1 MIKISDRANLIK
13 PSLTR
18 ALFNKA
24 KEYDN
29 VIDLTLGDPDFAPP
43 VEIQEAAYLAMKE
56 NKIHYSANAGLPM
69 AREMVA
75 MNIQKVWSI
84 DCNYNTDIAITVGG
98 MEGLYLSLL
107 CIVNPGDEVV
117 ILAPYY
123 VNYLQM
129 IQLCGGTP
137 VIVDSF
143 DKERGLVID
152 AIEIEK
158 KISNK
163 TVAIIINS
171 PNNPTGCCL
180 SKDDLQKIADLSIKH
195 NLTIISDEVY
205 HSLIYDDKKHES
217 ILQFEYVRNKI
228 ILIDSL
234 SKEFS
239 MTGYRVGYVFADPKI
254 VSNIVK
260 IQENVAACAALPS
273 QYALIRAY
281 KGVDNQYIKQEFQNR
296 RNVLFNGL
304 SKIPNIH
311 CIQPQATFYLFMN
324 IESTGLDAID
334 FAYKL
339 LEQKQVAVVPGNAYG
354 EMYDNYVR
362 IAFAKKI
369 DVLTEAVKRIGEF
382 MN

>member
-43 VEIQEAAYLAMKE
+43 PEIQDAAYQSMRD
-56 NKIHYSANAGLPM
+56 NRIHYSANAGLLK

-75 MNIQKVWSI
+75 INVKRVWDI
-84 DCNYNTDIAITVGG
+84 DCNPNSEIAVTVGG

-107 CIVNPGDEVV
+107 CIVNSGDEVI

-137 VIVDSF
+137 VIIDSF
-143 DKERGLVID
+143 NPTRGLVID
-152 AIEIEK
+152 EKSIEK
-158 KISNK
+158 RITDK

-180 SKDDLQKIADLSIKH
+180 TKGDLAKIAELARKH
-195 NLTIISDEVY
+195 NLTVITDEVY
-205 HSLIYDDKKHES
+205 HSLIYDGKKHES
-217 ILQFEYVRNKI
+217 ILQFEDIRDQV
-228 ILIDSL
+228 ILVDSL

-239 MTGYRVGYVFADPKI
+239 MTGYRIGYVCANSQL

-260 IQENVAACAALPS
+260 VQENVAACAALPS
-273 QYALIRAY
+273 QFALIRAY
-281 KGVDNQYIKQEFQNR
+281 EGVDNEYIVKSFEKR
-296 RNVLFNGL
+296 RNILYDGL
-304 SKIPNIH
+304 SKIANVSCLKPS
-311 CIQPQATFYLFMN
+311 ATFYLFLN
-324 IESTGLDAID
+324 IEKTNLNAMD

-339 LEQKQVAVVPGNAYG
+339 LSEKQVAVVPGNAYG
-354 EMYDNYVR
+354 ESFDKYVR
-362 IAFAKKI
+362 IAFTRDESI
-369 DVLTEAVKRIGEF
+369 LSEAVNRITDF
-382 MN
+382 VK

>member
-75 MNIQKVWSI
+75 KNIQKVWSI

-143 DKERGLVID
+143 DKEIG
-152 AIEIEK
+152 
-158 KISNK
+158 
-163 TVAIIINS
+163 
-171 PNNPTGCCL
+171 
-180 SKDDLQKIADLSIKH
+180 
-195 NLTIISDEVY
+195 
-205 HSLIYDDKKHES
+205 
-217 ILQFEYVRNKI
+217 
-228 ILIDSL
+228 
-234 SKEFS
+234 
-239 MTGYRVGYVFADPKI
+239 
-254 VSNIVK
+254 
-260 IQENVAACAALPS
+260 
-273 QYALIRAY
+273 RAH
-281 KGVDNQYIKQEFQNR
+281 V
-296 RNVLFNGL
+296 
-304 SKIPNIH
+304 
-311 CIQPQATFYLFMN
+311 
-324 IESTGLDAID
+324 
-334 FAYKL
+334 
-339 LEQKQVAVVPGNAYG
+339 
-354 EMYDNYVR
+354 
-362 IAFAKKI
+362 
-369 DVLTEAVKRIGEF
+369 
-382 MN
+382 